1 MRYFKRLWDETR
13 GDQFDHWGTATYYFE
28 IGSDGY
34 PNRQIQIYENGNALS
49 YDTSHIDDK
58 YGGLADQPL
67 DIDEFEAF
75 EIDETEFTQMLE
87 TINPMNR
94 ITQHAP

>member
-28 IGSDGY
+28 VGSDGY
-34 PNRQIQIYENGNALS
+34 PKRQIEIYENENVLS
-49 YDTSHIDDK
+49 YDSNHIEDQ

-67 DIDEFEAF
+67 DLVEFEAF
-75 EIDETEFTQMLE
+75 EIDEAEFAQLLNTV
-87 TINPMNR
+87 TPMNGT
-94 ITQHAP
+94 TQPTP